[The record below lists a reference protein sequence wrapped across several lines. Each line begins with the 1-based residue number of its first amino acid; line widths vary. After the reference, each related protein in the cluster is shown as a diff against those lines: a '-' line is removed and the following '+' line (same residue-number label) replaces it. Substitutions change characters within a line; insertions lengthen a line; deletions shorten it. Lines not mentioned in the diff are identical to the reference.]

1 MDTMSTRAPVDLMR
15 QHMRRVSLEG
25 IIGAGKSKFLAG
37 LRDRVD
43 ARPEVALTVVDEPV
57 KAWCQTRDDA
67 GKSILE
73 HFYDDTRRCSF
84 MFQINALMTR
94 YSATTAATDVV
105 RAQVLDAKTTASHPL
120 VAWPTVPYV
129 VLSERTIITDR
140 EVFAQMLRDDGL
152 MTSIEHTVY
161 KNTYDTLV
169 ARRPEAAGIDG
180 VIYIHTT
187 PTEALGRISKR
198 NRAGEDVS
206 FEYLCACQAAHDNWL
221 SSVDYPVLI
230 IDGGVDAEDPR
241 YENLLKMAEEYLTT
255 NKTAAECA
263 VSVTIGDWQK
273 ALWTA
278 ERDGGAIYEAARPL
292 PQGQEVEGVALLGA
306 ATGHMVEA
314 IGVLSEDLTEEA
326 PLEETAAVA

>member
-1 MDTMSTRAPVDLMR
+1 MGRMDTMAARTPMDLMR

-25 IIGAGKSKFLAG
+25 IIGAGKSKFLAE
-37 LRDRVD
+37 LRARVD

-73 HFYDDTRRCSF
+73 HFYDDTMRYSF

-94 YSATTAATDVV
+94 YSATTAATDEV
-105 RAQVLDAKTTASHPL
+105 RASVLDAKTNASHPL
-120 VAWPTVPYV
+120 IAWPTVPYV

-152 MTSIEHTVY
+152 MSSIEHTVY

-187 PTEALGRISKR
+187 P
-198 NRAGEDVS
+198 
-206 FEYLCACQAAHDNWL
+206 
-221 SSVDYPVLI
+221 
-230 IDGGVDAEDPR
+230 
-241 YENLLKMAEEYLTT
+241 
-255 NKTAAECA
+255 
-263 VSVTIGDWQK
+263 
-273 ALWTA
+273 
-278 ERDGGAIYEAARPL
+278 
-292 PQGQEVEGVALLGA
+292 
-306 ATGHMVEA
+306 
-314 IGVLSEDLTEEA
+314 
-326 PLEETAAVA
+326 